1 MIDARGLNPFEIK
14 AEIAKIFETLKGVND
29 FENYAVN
36 LRTLDSQNDKKII
49 VKLLFKEIN
58 NTNHNAGLL
67 KFLLLRYC
75 TKDELTEHL

>member
-49 VKLLFKEIN
+49 
-58 NTNHNAGLL
+58 
-67 KFLLLRYC
+67 
-75 TKDELTEHL
+75 